1 MSTGS
6 TVSVEKERV
15 MRFFKILILPLVPS
29 EWEAMKVRRV
39 WIDRNKT
46 AQFYGQLGQLVVQV
60 GTLRSGP
67 VGPLDFLHLVP

>member
-6 TVSVEKERV
+6 TVSIEKEWV
-15 MRFFKILILPLVPS
+15 VRFFKILILPLVPL

-67 VGPLDFLHLVP
+67 VGPFDFLYLVP